1 MNKKVLTLCTGLL
14 LGGSLLMTANATD
27 VTPKK
32 FLNAIEGYYLN
43 VKDLK
48 ITDGVVNLTGDVTLP
63 NTAGNGMRGQMPVVI
78 LGEGCENLKFTS
90 STGKTF
96 TGHIVIAT
104 EGVTVEG
111 LKIVNPLLTIQDGN
125 TPLTQ
130 STIVA
135 FADDVT
141 IKDNVFTTE
150 TEGSNNKANSLKGII
165 LLPQSVDANYNE
177 SVTGNTFE
185 GFDYLGSLS
194 GQSWYSSAV
203 QVLQGTKLMQNVN
216 IKCDGYT
223 DAMNKLADKVKG
235 IYPRNDENKGKP
247 TAVLSN
253 FDAAAFMEANN
264 LSSNTVDM
272 IVENGGQVQEVRMND
287 ITSDAGKE
295 AFKQLIEEATD
306 NAVIVVAETPLEEIQ
321 KVLEDPSINTEDK
334 NLVIVSEDGKANIVV
349 GDPTVMPDNDYTA
362 VKEGESKP
370 ASWGSVYASY
380 KTDGKTNKV
389 VLVWRGAT
397 VKAEKDAAGNV
408 TYTMGSYDP
417 NSTNGNEASQYFFT
431 LTPYE
436 LSSTDEYEL
445 RLKDNYGNFFKIG
458 NEYVTVSNVD
468 VQKNADGKFEYK
480 SEATGGEWKEMDGE
494 TAVFPD
500 KLLLKAGEDKYVTF
514 DWSTYTFTTESN
526 KYLAEAFGA
535 ADIQVAY
542 MYAETLLQRYG
553 EYFKLALVYDKNG
566 DNEKDVTSIFEG
578 ELTPVQWTDYSAG
591 NTWYQ
596 LADDKDQSFMLIN
609 EKNEILALTTDP
621 KTTWSSGSDVFAY
634 KLVTI
639 SAKQY
644 ELDRTYNG
652 GKGYYKV
659 NFKFE
664 YTPGTTPS
672 EVTSIDAIYVD
683 DIEIGCYL
691 DGQTPVLAG
700 EGTTIELAPVTIT
713 LNPSAVVSAASWLN
727 SPVYYKVTV
736 KNANKKA
743 QHYGKVLGLEEEGYT
758 DYVAPENTDQNMPE
772 GQFAITY
779 VDNEKDQWGNVKPAF
794 YRFTNRENKSQN
806 FTIRANDFYAVDMAK
821 NLFAYRDYQY
831 NLMDTLEIAPVKDYS
846 SEDGFKRFTAAE
858 LNANTYT
865 VAMQLLNGDS
875 LFVVENHNDK
885 HRVGLDEDNAT
896 EWRIDMSKVKLM
908 DATDDFLRYVP
919 DTVTIET
926 PITYYVGAP
935 INDWVT
941 TTLDPEAKLA
951 NKKDYKPATA
961 LKVCTY
967 ILKNTDND
975 EYLYGYDYVESK
987 GNEYYVCDKYESN
1000 ATRIAFKMIGDNT
1013 VNLVPAYAASNDWW
1027 DDREVYELDYENYAE
1042 SLKLSYNKI
1051 IGGATSPTGVLK
1063 DETYLYKAP
1072 TNDLFVINT
1081 ASAPTYKKLDQGEK
1095 IIISRLANND
1105 EVIFEDGEF
1114 AGISNRAAYDDINPT
1129 LYVDTAYV
1137 NREGNYIYQY
1147 LLGVNIHRVDTT
1159 YQCNVPAH
1167 GIHKEDTTYGRFLV
1181 NMVDSA
1187 LACKDVH
1194 NNKFVYNGQYKLAFV
1209 EGYHTNDTLF
1219 FTNEAG
1225 EVVSQM
1231 KVGDANGN
1239 IAKFAFKMID
1249 EENNEFVIET
1259 STGYEQKTVSGNG
1272 TEEVVSLET
1281 KPAYLR
1287 WVNGNLVVTQ
1297 NLNEAER
1304 FTMEDSELNATAN
1317 ETIAAEGAISVVA
1330 TDGAVIIKGAEG
1342 KNVVIA
1348 TILGKVVANETINS
1362 DNETI
1367 AVPAGIAVV
1376 SVDGESFKVVVK

>member
-431 LTPYE
+431 LTPE
-436 LSSTDEYEL
+436 SL
-445 RLKDNYGNFFKIG
+445 
-458 NEYVTVSNVD
+458 
-468 VQKNADGKFEYK
+468 
-480 SEATGGEWKEMDGE
+480 
-494 TAVFPD
+494 TAS
-500 KLLLKAGEDKYVTF
+500 LLL
-514 DWSTYTFTTESN
+514 
-526 KYLAEAFGA
+526 
-535 ADIQVAY
+535 
-542 MYAETLLQRYG
+542 
-553 EYFKLALVYDKNG
+553 
-566 DNEKDVTSIFEG
+566 
-578 ELTPVQWTDYSAG
+578 
-591 NTWYQ
+591 
-596 LADDKDQSFMLIN
+596 
-609 EKNEILALTTDP
+609 
-621 KTTWSSGSDVFAY
+621 
-634 KLVTI
+634 
-639 SAKQY
+639 
-644 ELDRTYNG
+644 
-652 GKGYYKV
+652 
-659 NFKFE
+659 
-664 YTPGTTPS
+664 PS
-672 EVTSIDAIYVD
+672 E
-683 DIEIGCYL
+683 
-691 DGQTPVLAG
+691 
-700 EGTTIELAPVTIT
+700 
-713 LNPSAVVSAASWLN
+713 
-727 SPVYYKVTV
+727 
-736 KNANKKA
+736 
-743 QHYGKVLGLEEEGYT
+743 
-758 DYVAPENTDQNMPE
+758 
-772 GQFAITY
+772 
-779 VDNEKDQWGNVKPAF
+779 
-794 YRFTNRENKSQN
+794 
-806 FTIRANDFYAVDMAK
+806 
-821 NLFAYRDYQY
+821 
-831 NLMDTLEIAPVKDYS
+831 
-846 SEDGFKRFTAAE
+846 
-858 LNANTYT
+858 
-865 VAMQLLNGDS
+865 
-875 LFVVENHNDK
+875 
-885 HRVGLDEDNAT
+885 
-896 EWRIDMSKVKLM
+896 RI
-908 DATDDFLRYVP
+908 
-919 DTVTIET
+919 
-926 PITYYVGAP
+926 
-935 INDWVT
+935 
-941 TTLDPEAKLA
+941 
-951 NKKDYKPATA
+951 
-961 LKVCTY
+961 
-967 ILKNTDND
+967 
-975 EYLYGYDYVESK
+975 
-987 GNEYYVCDKYESN
+987 
-1000 ATRIAFKMIGDNT
+1000 
-1013 VNLVPAYAASNDWW
+1013 
-1027 DDREVYELDYENYAE
+1027 
-1042 SLKLSYNKI
+1042 
-1051 IGGATSPTGVLK
+1051 
-1063 DETYLYKAP
+1063 
-1072 TNDLFVINT
+1072 
-1081 ASAPTYKKLDQGEK
+1081 
-1095 IIISRLANND
+1095 
-1105 EVIFEDGEF
+1105 
-1114 AGISNRAAYDDINPT
+1114 
-1129 LYVDTAYV
+1129 
-1137 NREGNYIYQY
+1137 
-1147 LLGVNIHRVDTT
+1147 
-1159 YQCNVPAH
+1159 
-1167 GIHKEDTTYGRFLV
+1167 
-1181 NMVDSA
+1181 
-1187 LACKDVH
+1187 
-1194 NNKFVYNGQYKLAFV
+1194 
-1209 EGYHTNDTLF
+1209 
-1219 FTNEAG
+1219 
-1225 EVVSQM
+1225 
-1231 KVGDANGN
+1231 
-1239 IAKFAFKMID
+1239 
-1249 EENNEFVIET
+1249 
-1259 STGYEQKTVSGNG
+1259 
-1272 TEEVVSLET
+1272 
-1281 KPAYLR
+1281 
-1287 WVNGNLVVTQ
+1287 
-1297 NLNEAER
+1297 
-1304 FTMEDSELNATAN
+1304 
-1317 ETIAAEGAISVVA
+1317 
-1330 TDGAVIIKGAEG
+1330 
-1342 KNVVIA
+1342 
-1348 TILGKVVANETINS
+1348 
-1362 DNETI
+1362 
-1367 AVPAGIAVV
+1367 
-1376 SVDGESFKVVVK
+1376 